1 MRAVPTWIDKVH
13 DRDKVEQCIY
23 DLAFKPDGSQLIV
36 AAGNRV
42 LVYDTSDG
50 TLIQPLKGHKDT
62 VYCVAYAKDGK
73 RFASGSA
80 DKSII
85 IWTSKLEGILKYTH
99 NDSIQCV
106 AYNPVSH
113 QLASC
118 SSGDFGLWSPE
129 QKSVSKHKVNSKITC
144 CGWTNDGQYLALGM
158 MNGVVSIRNKN
169 GEEKV
174 KIERPGGSSSP
185 IWSIA
190 WNPSKDWWKWM
201 PFCEGE
207 DDEAVDVDSS
217 MPEPLCL
224 LIDTAYSQSC
234 SSRVEV
240 LGLGRQL
247 ERERQAGRG
256 AETDRS
262 GGEEGEPMLQGA
274 FSDPDHFSQL
284 RDEHNDILA
293 VADWGQKLSFY
304 QLSGKQ
310 IGKDRTLTYD
320 PCCVSYFSKGEYI
333 VMGGSDKQASL
344 YTKDGVRLGTIGEQS
359 SWVWTCR
366 VKPDSNYVVLG
377 CQDGTIAFFQLIFS
391 TVHGLYK
398 DRYAYRDSMTDVI
411 VQHLITEQKV
421 RIKCRELVKKIA
433 IYRNRLAIQLPEK
446 ILIYE
451 LYSDDSSDMHYR
463 IKEKICRKFECNLLV
478 VCSQHIILCQEKRLQ
493 CLSFTSIKEKEWLM
507 ESLIRYI
514 KVIGGPPG
522 REGLLVGL
530 KNGAILKIFV
540 DNPFAITLL
549 KQSTS
554 VRCLDMSTSRSKLAV
569 VDEHNTCLVYDIH
582 TKELLFQE
590 PNANSVAWNTQCEDM
605 LCFSGSGYLN
615 IKASNFPV
623 HQQKLQ
629 GFVVGYNGSKI
640 FCLHVYSMSAVEV
653 PQSAP
658 MYQYLE
664 RRMFKEAY
672 QIACLGVT
680 DSDWRD
686 LATEALEGL
695 DFDTA
700 KKAFIRVRDL
710 RYLEL
715 INSIEERK
723 KRGESDTELFL
734 ADVYAYQ
741 GKFHEAARL
750 YKRTGLESRALSM
763 YTDLRM
769 FEYAKEFVGAADP
782 KNTRMLMSKQADWA
796 KNSKEPRAAAQM
808 YLTAGE
814 HLKAIDII
822 GEHGWV
828 DMLIDIARKLDKAE
842 REPLAKCAA
851 YFQKLKHHGYASETY
866 SKMGDLQALVHL
878 HVEARH
884 WDEAFSLVEKHAQ
897 FKDDVYVPYAQWL
910 AENDRFE
917 EAQKAFHKA
926 GRQSEAVKVLEQ
938 LTHNAVVESR
948 FNDAAY
954 YYWMLSMQCLDIA
967 RENEERKEEMLKKF
981 KRFQHLAE
989 LYHVYHSIQRY
1000 TVRCS
1005 PQMKDEP
1012 FSSHMPET
1020 LFNIS
1025 RYLLHNLTKDVPL
1038 GISKV
1043 NTLYA
1048 LAKQS
1053 RTLGAFKLA
1062 RHAYEKLQ
1070 DLHVPS
1076 RFQESM
1082 DLGSLT
1088 VRSKPYHDNE
1098 DLIPMCYRCSTNNPL
1113 LNSQGSVCINC
1124 KQPFI
1129 YSASSYE
1136 VLPLVQFY
1144 LDKGIGDEEA
1154 VSLIDLEVPC
1164 IDRKAARWQEMSSG
1178 ESQSLKLDDG
1188 TEDIEEDPFM
1198 AKLSFEQG
1206 GSDFVPVVVSRS
1218 VLRSMSRRDVLIKRW
1233 PKPLQWEYYRS
1244 LLPDVSITMCP
1255 SCFQMFH
1262 SEDYELLVLQH
1273 NCCPYCRRPI
1283 DEPN

>member
-1 MRAVPTWIDKVH
+1 MKTW
-13 DRDKVEQCIY
+13 
-23 DLAFKPDGSQLIV
+23 KPNISVCVCVQ
-36 AAGNRV
+36 
-42 LVYDTSDG
+42 VYDTADG

-62 VYCVAYAKDGK
+62 VYCVAYAKDG
-73 RFASGSA
+73 
-80 DKSII
+80 
-85 IWTSKLEGILKYTH
+85 
-99 NDSIQCV
+99 
-106 AYNPVSH
+106 
-113 QLASC
+113 
-118 SSGDFGLWSPE
+118 LWSPE
-129 QKSVSKHKVNSKITC
+129 QKSVSKHKVSSKITC

-190 WNPSKDWWKWM
+190 WNPSKD
-201 PFCEGE
+201 
-207 DDEAVDVDSS
+207 
-217 MPEPLCL
+217 
-224 LIDTAYSQSC
+224 
-234 SSRVEV
+234 
-240 LGLGRQL
+240 
-247 ERERQAGRG
+247 
-256 AETDRS
+256 
-262 GGEEGEPMLQGA
+262 
-274 FSDPDHFSQL
+274 
-284 RDEHNDILA
+284 EHNDILA
-293 VADWGQKLSFY
+293 VADWGQRLSFY

-310 IGKDRTLTYD
+310 MGKDRQLNFD
-320 PCCVSYFSKGEYI
+320 PCCVSFFSKGEYI

-433 IYRNRLAIQLPEK
+433 IYRSRLAIQLPEK

-451 LYSDDSSDMHYR
+451 LHSDDSSDMHYR
-463 IKEKICRKFECNLLV
+463 VKEKICKRFECNLLV

-493 CLSFTSIKEKEWLM
+493 CLSFTAVREKEWLM

-514 KVIGGPPG
+514 KVIGGPSG

-549 KQSTS
+549 KQNTS

-569 VDEHNTCLVYDIH
+569 VDEHNTCLVYDIN

-640 FCLHVYSMSAVEV
+640 FCLHVYSMAAVEV

-664 RRMFKEAY
+664 RRMFQEAY

-680 DSDWRD
+680 DNDWKD

-695 DFDTA
+695 DFHTA

-723 KRGESDTELFL
+723 KRGESNNQLFL

-741 GKFHEAARL
+741 GKFHEAAKL
-750 YKRTGLESRALSM
+750 YRKTGHDSRALSM

-769 FEYAKEFVGAADP
+769 FEYAKDFLGSADP
-782 KNTRMLMSKQADWA
+782 KDTKLLMKKQAASA
-796 KNSKEPRAAAQM
+796 KNSKEPRAAADM
-808 YLTAGE
+808 YLTGGE
-814 HLKAIDII
+814 HMKAIEII
-822 GEHGWV
+822 GEHGWM
-828 DMLIDIARKLDKAE
+828 DMLIDLARKLDKAE
-842 REPLAKCAA
+842 REPLSRCAV
-851 YFQKLKHHGYASETY
+851 FFKKFNHHGYAAEIY
-866 SKMGDLQALVHL
+866 NKMGDLKALVQL
-878 HVEARH
+878 HVDARH
-884 WDEAFSLVEKHAQ
+884 WDEAFSLVEKHSQ
-897 FKDDVYVPYAQWL
+897 FRDDVYVPYAQWL
-910 AENDRFE
+910 AEHDRFE
-917 EAQKAFHKA
+917 EAQRAFHKA
-926 GRQSEAVKVLEQ
+926 GRQAEAVRVLEQ

-948 FNDAAY
+948 FNDASY

-967 RENEERKEEMLKKF
+967 RDNTEKKEEMLKKF
-981 KRFQHLAE
+981 HSFQHLAE
-989 LYHVYHSIQRY
+989 LYHVYHSVHRY
-1000 TVRCS
+1000 MS
-1005 PQMKDEP
+1005 EP
-1012 FSSHMPET
+1012 FSSNMPEI

-1025 RYLLHNLTKDVPL
+1025 RFLFHNLTRDAPM

-1043 NTLYA
+1043 DTLYA

-1053 RTLGAFKLA
+1053 KLLGAYKVA
-1062 RHAYEKLQ
+1062 RHAFEKLQ
-1070 DLHVPS
+1070 GLKIPS
-1076 RFQESM
+1076 RYQDSM
-1082 DLGSLT
+1082 ELSCLT
-1088 VRSKPYHDNE
+1088 VRSKPYRDSE

-1113 LNSQGSVCINC
+1113 LNNQGNSCINC
-1124 KQPFI
+1124 RQPFI

-1136 VLPLVQFY
+1136 VLPLVEFY
-1144 LDKGIGDEEA
+1144 LEDDISDEEA
-1154 VSLIDLEVPC
+1154 VSLIDLEVP
-1164 IDRKAARWQEMSSG
+1164 RVQTNSK
-1178 ESQSLKLDDG
+1178 SQCLRMDDG
-1188 TEDIEEDPFM
+1188 TEDPEDDPFT

-1206 GSDFVPVVVSRS
+1206 GRAFVPVLVNRA

-1233 PKPLQWEYYRS
+1233 PRPLSWQYYRS

-1283 DEPN
+1283 DEPS

>member
-1 MRAVPTWIDKVH
+1 MRVVPTWIDKVH
-13 DRDKVEQCIY
+13 DRNKVEQCIY
-23 DLAFKPDGSQLIV
+23 DLAFKPDGTQLIV
-36 AAGNRV
+36 AAGNRL
-42 LVYDTSDG
+42 LVYDTADG

-106 AYNPVSH
+106 AYNPVTH

-118 SSGDFGLWSPE
+118 SSGDIGLWSPE
-129 QKSVSKHKVNSKITC
+129 QKSVSKHKVSSKITC
-144 CGWTNDGQYLALGM
+144 CGWTNDGQYLALGL

-190 WNPSKDWWKWM
+190 WNPSKD
-201 PFCEGE
+201 
-207 DDEAVDVDSS
+207 
-217 MPEPLCL
+217 
-224 LIDTAYSQSC
+224 
-234 SSRVEV
+234 
-240 LGLGRQL
+240 
-247 ERERQAGRG
+247 
-256 AETDRS
+256 
-262 GGEEGEPMLQGA
+262 
-274 FSDPDHFSQL
+274 
-284 RDEHNDILA
+284 EHNDILA

-310 IGKDRTLTYD
+310 IGKDRQLNFD
-320 PCCVSYFSKGEYI
+320 PCCVSFFSKGEYI

-344 YTKDGVRLGTIGEQS
+344 YTKDGVRLGTIGEQN

-433 IYRNRLAIQLPEK
+433 IYRSRLAIQLPEK

-451 LYSDDSSDMHYR
+451 LYSEDSSDMHYR
-463 IKEKICRKFECNLLV
+463 VKEKICKRFECNLLV

-493 CLSFTSIKEKEWLM
+493 CLSFRAIKEKEWLM

-514 KVIGGPPG
+514 KVIGGPRG

-549 KQSTS
+549 KQNTS

-640 FCLHVYSMSAVEV
+640 FCLHVYSMAAVEV

-664 RRMFKEAY
+664 RRMFQEAY

-680 DSDWRD
+680 DNDWRD

-695 DFDTA
+695 DFHTA

-723 KRGESDTELFL
+723 KRGENNNELFL
-734 ADVYAYQ
+734 ADVFAYQ
-741 GKFHEAARL
+741 CKFHEAAKL
-750 YKRTGLESRALSM
+750 YRRSSHDSRALSM

-769 FEYAKEFVGAADP
+769 FDYAKEFLGSADP
-782 KNTRMLMSKQADWA
+782 KDTKLLIKKQADWA
-796 KNSKEPRAAAQM
+796 KNSKEPRAAADM

-814 HLKAIDII
+814 HMKAIEII

-828 DMLIDIARKLDKAE
+828 DMLIDLARKLDKAE
-842 REPLAKCAA
+842 REPLSRCAA
-851 YFQKLKHHGYASETY
+851 FFKKLNHHGFAAEIYN
-866 SKMGDLQALVHL
+866 KMGDLKALVEL

-884 WDEAFSLVEKHAQ
+884 WDEAFSLVEKHPQ
-897 FKDDVYVPYAQWL
+897 FRDNVYVPYAQWL
-910 AENDRFE
+910 AEHDRFE

-926 GRQSEAVKVLEQ
+926 GRQAEAVKVLEQ
-938 LTHNAVVESR
+938 LTHNAVVERR
-948 FNDAAY
+948 FNDASY

-967 RENEERKEEMLKKF
+967 RDNEEKKDEMLKKF
-981 KRFQHLAE
+981 HSFQHLAE
-989 LYHVYHSIQRY
+989 LYHVYHSIHRY
-1000 TVRCS
+1000 MS
-1005 PQMKDEP
+1005 EP
-1012 FSSHMPET
+1012 FSSNMPEI

-1025 RYLLHNLTKDVPL
+1025 RFLFHNLTKDVPM

-1043 NTLYA
+1043 DTLYA

-1053 RTLGAFKLA
+1053 KVLGAYKVA
-1062 RHAYEKLQ
+1062 RHAFEKLQ
-1070 DLHVPS
+1070 GLKIPTRYQD
-1076 RFQESM
+1076 SM
-1082 DLGSLT
+1082 ELSCLT
-1088 VRSKPYHDNE
+1088 FRSKPYHDSE

-1113 LNSQGSVCINC
+1113 LNNQGNCCINC
-1124 KQPFI
+1124 RQPFI

-1136 VLPLVQFY
+1136 VLPLVEFY
-1144 LDKGIGDEEA
+1144 LEKDISDEEA
-1154 VSLIDLEVPC
+1154 VSLIDLEVP
-1164 IDRKAARWQEMSSG
+1164 RVERRSTHWQEMSSG
-1178 ESQSLKLDDG
+1178 ESQCLKLDDG
-1188 TEDIEEDPFM
+1188 SEDPDDDPFT

-1206 GSDFVPVVVSRS
+1206 GSAFVPVVVSRA
-1218 VLRSMSRRDVLIKRW
+1218 VLKSMSRRDVLIKRW
-1233 PKPLQWEYYRS
+1233 AKPLSWQYYRS

>member
-23 DLAFKPDGSQLIV
+23 DLAFRPDGSQLIV

-42 LVYDTSDG
+42 LVYDTADG

-106 AYNPVSH
+106 AYNPVTH

-129 QKSVSKHKVNSKITC
+129 QKSVSKHKVSSKITC

-190 WNPSKDWWKWM
+190 WNPSKD
-201 PFCEGE
+201 
-207 DDEAVDVDSS
+207 
-217 MPEPLCL
+217 
-224 LIDTAYSQSC
+224 
-234 SSRVEV
+234 
-240 LGLGRQL
+240 
-247 ERERQAGRG
+247 
-256 AETDRS
+256 
-262 GGEEGEPMLQGA
+262 
-274 FSDPDHFSQL
+274 
-284 RDEHNDILA
+284 EHNDILA
-293 VADWGQKLSFY
+293 VADWGQRLSFY

-310 IGKDRTLTYD
+310 MGKDRQLNFD
-320 PCCVSYFSKGEYI
+320 PCCVSFFSKGEYI

-433 IYRNRLAIQLPEK
+433 IYRSRLAIQLPEK

-451 LYSDDSSDMHYR
+451 LHSDDSSDMHYR
-463 IKEKICRKFECNLLV
+463 VKEKICKRFECNLLV

-493 CLSFTSIKEKEWLM
+493 CLSFTAVREKEWLM

-514 KVIGGPPG
+514 KVIGGPSG

-549 KQSTS
+549 KQNTS

-569 VDEHNTCLVYDIH
+569 VDEHNTCLVYDIN

-640 FCLHVYSMSAVEV
+640 FCLHVYSMAAVEV

-664 RRMFKEAY
+664 RRMFQEAY

-680 DSDWRD
+680 DNDWKD

-695 DFDTA
+695 DFHTA

-723 KRGESDTELFL
+723 KRGESNNQLFL

-741 GKFHEAARL
+741 GKFHEAAKL
-750 YKRTGLESRALSM
+750 YRKTGHDSRALSM

-769 FEYAKEFVGAADP
+769 FEYAKDFLGSADP
-782 KNTRMLMSKQADWA
+782 KDTKLLMKKQAASA
-796 KNSKEPRAAAQM
+796 KNSKEPRAAADM
-808 YLTAGE
+808 YLTGGE
-814 HLKAIDII
+814 HMKAIEII
-822 GEHGWV
+822 GEHGWM
-828 DMLIDIARKLDKAE
+828 DMLIDLARKLDKAE
-842 REPLAKCAA
+842 REPLSRCAV
-851 YFQKLKHHGYASETY
+851 FFKKFNHHGYAAEIY
-866 SKMGDLQALVHL
+866 NKMGDLKALVQL
-878 HVEARH
+878 HVDARH
-884 WDEAFSLVEKHAQ
+884 WDEAFSLVEKHSQ
-897 FKDDVYVPYAQWL
+897 FRDDVYVPYAQWL
-910 AENDRFE
+910 AEHDRFE
-917 EAQKAFHKA
+917 EAQRAFHKA
-926 GRQSEAVKVLEQ
+926 GRQAEAVRVLEQ

-948 FNDAAY
+948 FNDASY

-967 RENEERKEEMLKKF
+967 RDNTEKKEEMLKKF
-981 KRFQHLAE
+981 HSFQHLAE
-989 LYHVYHSIQRY
+989 LYHVYHSVHRY
-1000 TVRCS
+1000 MS
-1005 PQMKDEP
+1005 EP
-1012 FSSHMPET
+1012 FSSNMPEI

-1025 RYLLHNLTKDVPL
+1025 RFLFHNLTRDAPM

-1043 NTLYA
+1043 DTLYA

-1053 RTLGAFKLA
+1053 KLLGAYKVA
-1062 RHAYEKLQ
+1062 RHAFEKLQ
-1070 DLHVPS
+1070 GLKIPS
-1076 RFQESM
+1076 RYQDSM
-1082 DLGSLT
+1082 ELSCLT
-1088 VRSKPYHDNE
+1088 VRSKPYRDSE

-1113 LNSQGSVCINC
+1113 LNNQGNSCINC
-1124 KQPFI
+1124 RQPFI

-1136 VLPLVQFY
+1136 VLPLVEFY
-1144 LDKGIGDEEA
+1144 LEDDISDEEA
-1154 VSLIDLEVPC
+1154 VSLIDLEVP
-1164 IDRKAARWQEMSSG
+1164 RVQTNSSWQEMSSA
-1178 ESQSLKLDDG
+1178 ESQCLRMDDG
-1188 TEDIEEDPFM
+1188 TEDPEDDPFT
-1198 AKLSFEQG
+1198 AKLSFE
-1206 GSDFVPVVVSRS
+1206 
-1218 VLRSMSRRDVLIKRW
+1218 
-1233 PKPLQWEYYRS
+1233 
-1244 LLPDVSITMCP
+1244 
-1255 SCFQMFH
+1255 MFH

-1283 DEPN
+1283 DEPS

>member
-23 DLAFKPDGSQLIV
+23 DLAFRPDGSQLIV

-42 LVYDTSDG
+42 LVYDTADG

-106 AYNPVSH
+106 SYNPVTH

-129 QKSVSKHKVNSKITC
+129 QKSVSKHKVSSKITC

-158 MNGVVSIRNKN
+158 MNGVVSIRNKS

-190 WNPSKDWWKWM
+190 WNPSKD
-201 PFCEGE
+201 
-207 DDEAVDVDSS
+207 
-217 MPEPLCL
+217 
-224 LIDTAYSQSC
+224 
-234 SSRVEV
+234 
-240 LGLGRQL
+240 
-247 ERERQAGRG
+247 
-256 AETDRS
+256 
-262 GGEEGEPMLQGA
+262 
-274 FSDPDHFSQL
+274 
-284 RDEHNDILA
+284 EHNDILA

-310 IGKDRTLTYD
+310 MGKDRALTFD
-320 PCCVSYFSKGEYI
+320 PCCVSFFSKGEYL
-333 VMGGSDKQASL
+333 VLSGSDRQASL
-344 YTKDGVRLGTIGEQS
+344 YTRDGVRLGSVGQQS

-433 IYRNRLAIQLPEK
+433 IYRSRLAIQLPEK

-451 LYSDDSSDMHYR
+451 LHSDDSNDMHYR
-463 IKEKICRKFECNLLV
+463 VKEKICRRFECNLLV

-493 CLSFTSIKEKEWLM
+493 CLSFTAVKEKEWLM

-514 KVIGGPPG
+514 KVIGGPAG

-530 KNGAILKIFV
+530 KNGAILQIFV
-540 DNPFAITLL
+540 DNPFSITLL
-549 KQSTS
+549 KQNTS
-554 VRCLDMSTSRSKLAV
+554 VRCLDMSSSRSKLAV

-582 TKELLFQE
+582 TRELLFQE

-615 IKASNFPV
+615 IKASSFPV

-640 FCLHVYSMSAVEV
+640 FCLHVYAMAAVEV

-664 RRMFKEAY
+664 RRMFQEAY

-680 DSDWRD
+680 DRDWRD

-695 DFDTA
+695 DFHTA
-700 KKAFIRVRDL
+700 KRAFIRVRDL

-715 INSIEERK
+715 ISSIEERK
-723 KRGESDTELFL
+723 RRGESDHQLFL
-734 ADVYAYQ
+734 ADVHAYQ

-750 YKRTGLESRALSM
+750 YRRSGQDSRALSM

-769 FEYAKEFVGAADP
+769 FEYAKDFLGSADP
-782 KNTRMLMSKQADWA
+782 KDSKLLMKKQADWA
-796 KNSKEPRAAAQM
+796 KNSREPRAAADM

-814 HLKAIDII
+814 HMKAIEII
-822 GEHGWV
+822 GEHGWM
-828 DMLIDIARKLDKAE
+828 DMLMDVARKLDKAE
-842 REPLAKCAA
+842 REPLSRCAV
-851 YFQKLKHHGYASETY
+851 FFKKFDHHGYAAEIY
-866 SKMGDLQALVHL
+866 NKMGDLKALVQL
-878 HVEARH
+878 HVDTRH
-884 WDEAFSLVEKHAQ
+884 WDEAFSLLEKHTQ
-897 FKDDVYVPYAQWL
+897 FRDEVYVPYAQWL
-910 AENDRFE
+910 AEHDRFE
-917 EAQKAFHKA
+917 EAQRAFHRA
-926 GRQSEAVKVLEQ
+926 GRQAEAVRVLEQ

-948 FNDAAY
+948 FSDASY

-967 RENEERKEEMLKKF
+967 RENSEKKEEMLKKF
-981 KRFQHLAE
+981 HSFQHLAE
-989 LYHVYHSIQRY
+989 LYHVYHSVHRY
-1000 TVRCS
+1000 MS
-1005 PQMKDEP
+1005 EP
-1012 FSSHMPET
+1012 FSSNMPEI

-1025 RYLLHNLTKDVPL
+1025 RFLFHNLTRDVPM

-1043 NTLYA
+1043 DTLYA

-1053 RTLGAFKLA
+1053 KVLGAYKVA
-1062 RHAYEKLQ
+1062 RHAFEKLQ
-1070 DLHVPS
+1070 GLKIPS
-1076 RFQESM
+1076 RYQESM
-1082 DLGSLT
+1082 ELSCLT
-1088 VRSKPYHDNE
+1088 VRSKPYRDSE
-1098 DLIPMCYRCSTNNPL
+1098 DLIPMCFRCSTNNPL
-1113 LNSQGSVCINC
+1113 LNNQGNSCINC
-1124 KQPFI
+1124 RQPFI
-1129 YSASSYE
+1129 FSASSYE
-1136 VLPLVQFY
+1136 VLPLVEFY
-1144 LDKGIGDEEA
+1144 LEEDISDEEA
-1154 VSLIDLEVPC
+1154 VSLIDLEVP
-1164 IDRKAARWQEMSSG
+1164 RVERSSGWQEMSSG
-1178 ESQSLKLDDG
+1178 ESQCLKLDDG
-1188 TEDIEEDPFM
+1188 TEDPEDDPFT
-1198 AKLSFEQG
+1198 AKLSFEG
-1206 GSDFVPVVVSRS
+1206 GREFVPVVVSRP

-1233 PKPLQWEYYRS
+1233 PKPLSWQYYRS

-1283 DEPN
+1283 DEASA

>member
-50 TLIQPLKGHKDT
+50 TLIQPLKGHKDI
-62 VYCVAYAKDGK
+62 VYCVAYAKDG
-73 RFASGSA
+73 
-80 DKSII
+80 
-85 IWTSKLEGILKYTH
+85 EG
-99 NDSIQCV
+99 
-106 AYNPVSH
+106 
-113 QLASC
+113 
-118 SSGDFGLWSPE
+118 
-129 QKSVSKHKVNSKITC
+129 
-144 CGWTNDGQYLALGM
+144 
-158 MNGVVSIRNKN
+158 R
-169 GEEKV
+169 
-174 KIERPGGSSSP
+174 
-185 IWSIA
+185 
-190 WNPSKDWWKWM
+190 
-201 PFCEGE
+201 
-207 DDEAVDVDSS
+207 AV
-217 MPEPLCL
+217 
-224 LIDTAYSQSC
+224 
-234 SSRVEV
+234 
-240 LGLGRQL
+240 
-247 ERERQAGRG
+247 
-256 AETDRS
+256 
-262 GGEEGEPMLQGA
+262 
-274 FSDPDHFSQL
+274 
-284 RDEHNDILA
+284 
-293 VADWGQKLSFY
+293 
-304 QLSGKQ
+304 
-310 IGKDRTLTYD
+310 
-320 PCCVSYFSKGEYI
+320 
-333 VMGGSDKQASL
+333 
-344 YTKDGVRLGTIGEQS
+344 
-359 SWVWTCR
+359 
-366 VKPDSNYVVLG
+366 
-377 CQDGTIAFFQLIFS
+377 
-391 TVHGLYK
+391 
-398 DRYAYRDSMTDVI
+398 
-411 VQHLITEQKV
+411 
-421 RIKCRELVKKIA
+421 
-433 IYRNRLAIQLPEK
+433 
-446 ILIYE
+446 
-451 LYSDDSSDMHYR
+451 
-463 IKEKICRKFECNLLV
+463 
-478 VCSQHIILCQEKRLQ
+478 EKRLQ
-493 CLSFTSIKEKEWLM
+493 CLSFNSIKEREWLM

-554 VRCLDMSTSRSKLAV
+554 VRCLDMSASRKKLAV
-569 VDEHNTCLVYDIH
+569 VDEHGTCLVYDIR

-658 MYQYLE
+658 MFQYLE
-664 RRMFKEAY
+664 RKMFKEAY

-680 DSDWRD
+680 ESDWRD

-723 KRGESDTELFL
+723 KRGESNNELFL
-734 ADVYAYQ
+734 ADVFAYQ
-741 GKFHEAARL
+741 GKFHEAAKL
-750 YKRTGLESRALSM
+750 YKRASCDARALSM

-769 FEYAKEFVGAADP
+769 FEFAKDFLGSADP
-782 KNTRMLMSKQADWA
+782 KDTKMLITKQADWA
-796 KNSKEPRAAAQM
+796 CNINEPRAAAEM
-808 YLTAGE
+808 YLSAGE

-822 GEHGWV
+822 GEHGWM

-851 YFQKLKHHGYASETY
+851 HFRKLKHHGYAAEIY
-866 SKMGDLQALVHL
+866 AKMGDLRSLVLL
-878 HVEARH
+878 HVEARQ
-884 WDEAFSLVEKHAQ
+884 WDEAFGLVEKHPQ
-897 FKDDVYVPYAQWL
+897 FKNDVYVPYAQWL

-926 GRQSEAVKVLEQ
+926 GWQDEAVKVLEQ

-967 RENEERKEEMLKKF
+967 RGTHVNTHPGAFQSPVSTAVSVKRPAILVTSSCFPENENKKDDMLKMF
-981 KRFQHLAE
+981 HRFQHLAE

-1000 TVRCS
+1000 T
-1005 PQMKDEP
+1005 DEP
-1012 FSSHMPET
+1012 FSSHLPET

-1025 RYLLHNLTKDVPL
+1025 RFLLHNLTKEVPL

-1043 NTLYA
+1043 NTLYT

-1053 RTLGAFKLA
+1053 KALGAFKLA

-1070 DLHVPS
+1070 GLRLPA
-1076 RFQESM
+1076 RFQESIE
-1082 DLGSLT
+1082 LGSLT
-1088 VRSKPYHDNE
+1088 VRSKPFHDNE
-1098 DLIPMCYRCSTNNPL
+1098 DLVPMCYRCSTNNPL
-1113 LNSQGSVCINC
+1113 LNNQGNVCINC
-1124 KQPFI
+1124 RQPFI
-1129 YSASSYE
+1129 FSASSYE
-1136 VLPLVQFY
+1136 VLPLVEFY
-1144 LDKGIGDEEA
+1144 LEEGISDEEA
-1154 VSLIDLEVPC
+1154 VSLIDLEVP
-1164 IDRKAARWQEMSSG
+1164 RVERREAWWQEMNSG
-1178 ESQSLKLDDG
+1178 ESQSLRLDDG
-1188 TEDIEEDPFM
+1188 TDAPEDDPFM

-1206 GSDFVPVVVSRS
+1206 GSEFVPVVVSRA

-1233 PKPLQWEYYRS
+1233 PKPLSWQYYRS

-1273 NCCPYCRRPI
+1273 NSCPYCRRPI

>member
-1 MRAVPTWIDKVH
+1 MRSCTTA
-13 DRDKVEQCIY
+13 REVEEHNIY
-23 DLAFKPDGSQLIV
+23 DLAFRPDGSQLIV

-42 LVYDTSDG
+42 LVYDTADG

-62 VYCVAYAKDGK
+62 VYCVAYAKDG
-73 RFASGSA
+73 
-80 DKSII
+80 
-85 IWTSKLEGILKYTH
+85 
-99 NDSIQCV
+99 
-106 AYNPVSH
+106 
-113 QLASC
+113 
-118 SSGDFGLWSPE
+118 LWSPE
-129 QKSVSKHKVNSKITC
+129 QKSVSKHKVSSKITC

-190 WNPSKDWWKWM
+190 WNPSKD
-201 PFCEGE
+201 
-207 DDEAVDVDSS
+207 
-217 MPEPLCL
+217 
-224 LIDTAYSQSC
+224 
-234 SSRVEV
+234 
-240 LGLGRQL
+240 
-247 ERERQAGRG
+247 
-256 AETDRS
+256 
-262 GGEEGEPMLQGA
+262 
-274 FSDPDHFSQL
+274 
-284 RDEHNDILA
+284 EHNDILA
-293 VADWGQKLSFY
+293 VADWGQRLSFY

-310 IGKDRTLTYD
+310 MGKDRQLNFD
-320 PCCVSYFSKGEYI
+320 PCCVSFFSKGEYI

-433 IYRNRLAIQLPEK
+433 IYRSRLAIQLPEK

-451 LYSDDSSDMHYR
+451 LHSDDSSDMHYR
-463 IKEKICRKFECNLLV
+463 VKEKICKRFECNLLV

-493 CLSFTSIKEKEWLM
+493 CLSFTAVREKEWLM

-514 KVIGGPPG
+514 KVIGGPSG

-549 KQSTS
+549 KQNTS

-569 VDEHNTCLVYDIH
+569 VDEHNTCLVYDIN

-640 FCLHVYSMSAVEV
+640 FCLHVYSMAAVEV

-664 RRMFKEAY
+664 RRMFQEAY

-680 DSDWRD
+680 DNDWKD

-695 DFDTA
+695 DFHTA

-723 KRGESDTELFL
+723 KRGESNNQLFL

-741 GKFHEAARL
+741 GKFHEAAKL
-750 YKRTGLESRALSM
+750 YRKTGHDSRALSM

-769 FEYAKEFVGAADP
+769 FEYECDFLGSADP
-782 KNTRMLMSKQADWA
+782 KDTKLLMKKQADWA
-796 KNSKEPRAAAQM
+796 KNSKEPRAAADM

-814 HLKAIDII
+814 HMKAIEII
-822 GEHGWV
+822 GEHGWM
-828 DMLIDIARKLDKAE
+828 DMLIDLARKLDKAE
-842 REPLAKCAA
+842 REPLSRCAV
-851 YFQKLKHHGYASETY
+851 FFKKFNHHGYAAEIY
-866 SKMGDLQALVHL
+866 NKMGDLKALVQL
-878 HVEARH
+878 HVDARH
-884 WDEAFSLVEKHAQ
+884 WDEAFSLVEKHSQ
-897 FKDDVYVPYAQWL
+897 FRDDVYVPYAQWL
-910 AENDRFE
+910 AEHDRFE
-917 EAQKAFHKA
+917 EAQRAFHKA
-926 GRQSEAVKVLEQ
+926 GRQAEAVRVLEQ

-948 FNDAAY
+948 FNDASY

-967 RENEERKEEMLKKF
+967 RDNTEKKEEMLKKF
-981 KRFQHLAE
+981 HSFQHLAE
-989 LYHVYHSIQRY
+989 LYHVYHSVHRY
-1000 TVRCS
+1000 MS
-1005 PQMKDEP
+1005 EP
-1012 FSSHMPET
+1012 FSSNMPEI

-1025 RYLLHNLTKDVPL
+1025 RFLFHNLTRDAPM

-1043 NTLYA
+1043 DTLYA

-1053 RTLGAFKLA
+1053 KLLGAYKVA
-1062 RHAYEKLQ
+1062 RHAFEKLQ
-1070 DLHVPS
+1070 GLKIPS
-1076 RFQESM
+1076 RYQDSM
-1082 DLGSLT
+1082 ELSCLT
-1088 VRSKPYHDNE
+1088 VRSKPYRDSE

-1113 LNSQGSVCINC
+1113 LNNQGNSCINC
-1124 KQPFI
+1124 RQPFI

-1136 VLPLVQFY
+1136 VLPLVEFY
-1144 LDKGIGDEEA
+1144 LEDDISDEEA
-1154 VSLIDLEVPC
+1154 VSLIDLEVP
-1164 IDRKAARWQEMSSG
+1164 RVQTNSSWQEMSSG
-1178 ESQSLKLDDG
+1178 ED
-1188 TEDIEEDPFM
+1188 DPFT

-1206 GSDFVPVVVSRS
+1206 GRAFVPVLVNRA

-1233 PKPLQWEYYRS
+1233 PRPLSWQYYRS

-1283 DEPN
+1283 DEPS

>member
-1 MRAVPTWIDKVH
+1 
-13 DRDKVEQCIY
+13 
-23 DLAFKPDGSQLIV
+23 
-36 AAGNRV
+36 
-42 LVYDTSDG
+42 
-50 TLIQPLKGHKDT
+50 
-62 VYCVAYAKDGK
+62 
-73 RFASGSA
+73 
-80 DKSII
+80 
-85 IWTSKLEGILKYTH
+85 
-99 NDSIQCV
+99 
-106 AYNPVSH
+106 
-113 QLASC
+113 
-118 SSGDFGLWSPE
+118 
-129 QKSVSKHKVNSKITC
+129 
-144 CGWTNDGQYLALGM
+144 M
-158 MNGVVSIRNKN
+158 MSGVVSIRNKN

-190 WNPSKDWWKWM
+190 WNPSKD
-201 PFCEGE
+201 
-207 DDEAVDVDSS
+207 
-217 MPEPLCL
+217 
-224 LIDTAYSQSC
+224 
-234 SSRVEV
+234 
-240 LGLGRQL
+240 
-247 ERERQAGRG
+247 
-256 AETDRS
+256 
-262 GGEEGEPMLQGA
+262 
-274 FSDPDHFSQL
+274 
-284 RDEHNDILA
+284 EHHDILA
-293 VADWGQKLSFY
+293 VADWGQRLSFY

-310 IGKDRTLTYD
+310 IGKERQLNFD

-344 YTKDGVRLGTIGEQS
+344 YTKDGVRLGTIGEQN

-433 IYRNRLAIQLPEK
+433 IYRSRLAIQLPEK

-451 LYSDDSSDMHYR
+451 LSSDDSSDMHYR
-463 IKEKICRKFECNLLV
+463 VKEKICKRFECNLLV

-493 CLSFTSIKEKEWLM
+493 CLSFSSIKEKEWIM

-530 KNGAILKIFV
+530 KNGA
-540 DNPFAITLL
+540 
-549 KQSTS
+549 
-554 VRCLDMSTSRSKLAV
+554 
-569 VDEHNTCLVYDIH
+569 
-582 TKELLFQE
+582 E

-640 FCLHVYSMSAVEV
+640 FCLHVYSMAAVEV

-723 KRGESDTELFL
+723 KRGENNSDLFL

-741 GKFHEAARL
+741 GKFHEAAKL
-750 YKRTGLESRALSM
+750 YKKSGHDNRALSM

-769 FEYAKEFVGAADP
+769 FEYAKDFLASADP
-782 KNTRMLMSKQADWA
+782 KDTKLLMKKQADWA
-796 KNSKEPRAAAQM
+796 ENSKEPRAAADM
-808 YLTAGE
+808 YLNAGE
-814 HLKAIDII
+814 NMKAIEII
-822 GEHGWV
+822 GKHGWV
-828 DMLIDIARKLDKAE
+828 DMLIDLARKLDKAE
-842 REPLAKCAA
+842 REPLSRCAD
-851 YFQKLKHHGYASETY
+851 FFRKLNHHGYAAETY
-866 SKMGDLQALVHL
+866 SKMGDLKALVQL

-884 WDEAFSLVEKHAQ
+884 WDEAFSLVKKHPQ
-897 FKDDVYVPYAQWL
+897 YKNDVYVPYAQWL

-926 GRQSEAVKVLEQ
+926 GRQAEAVKVLEQ

-948 FNDAAY
+948 FNDASY

-967 RENEERKEEMLKKF
+967 RDIGETREEMLKKF
-981 KRFQHLAE
+981 HSFQHLAE
-989 LYHVYHSIQRY
+989 LYHVYHSIHRY
-1000 TVRCS
+1000 IV
-1005 PQMKDEP
+1005 EP
-1012 FSSHMPET
+1012 FSSSMPET
-1020 LFNIS
+1020 LFNLS
-1025 RYLLHNLTKDVPL
+1025 RFLFHNLTKDVPL

-1043 NTLYA
+1043 YTLYA

-1053 RTLGAFKLA
+1053 KALGAYKVA
-1062 RHAYEKLQ
+1062 RHAFEKLQ
-1070 DLHVPS
+1070 GLKIPTQ
-1076 RFQESM
+1076 FQESIE
-1082 DLGSLT
+1082 LNSLT
-1088 VRSKPYHDNE
+1088 VRSKNYHDSE
-1098 DLIPMCYRCSTNNPL
+1098 ELIPMCYRCSTNNPL
-1113 LNSQGSVCINC
+1113 LNNQGNVCVNC
-1124 KQPFI
+1124 RQPFI

-1136 VLPLVQFY
+1136 VLPLVEFY
-1144 LDKGIGDEEA
+1144 LEDGITDEEA
-1154 VSLIDLEVPC
+1154 VSLIDLEVPR
-1164 IDRKAARWQEMSSG
+1164 IERKASRWHETSSG
-1178 ESQSLKLDDG
+1178 ESQTLKLD
-1188 TEDIEEDPFM
+1188 EDVERPDEDPFT

-1206 GSDFVPVVVSRS
+1206 GSEFVPVIVSHA
-1218 VLRSMSRRDVLIKRW
+1218 VLSSMSRRDVLIKRW
-1233 PKPLQWEYYRS
+1233 PKPLRWQYYRS

-1255 SCFQMFH
+1255 SCFQMFQ

-1273 NCCPYCRRPI
+1273 NCCPYCRRPF

>member
-23 DLAFKPDGSQLIV
+23 DLAFRPDGSQLIV

-42 LVYDTSDG
+42 LVYDTADG

-106 AYNPVSH
+106 TYNPVTH

-129 QKSVSKHKVNSKITC
+129 QKSVSKHKVSSKITC

-190 WNPSKDWWKWM
+190 WNPSKD
-201 PFCEGE
+201 
-207 DDEAVDVDSS
+207 
-217 MPEPLCL
+217 
-224 LIDTAYSQSC
+224 
-234 SSRVEV
+234 
-240 LGLGRQL
+240 
-247 ERERQAGRG
+247 
-256 AETDRS
+256 
-262 GGEEGEPMLQGA
+262 
-274 FSDPDHFSQL
+274 
-284 RDEHNDILA
+284 EHNDILA

-310 IGKDRTLTYD
+310 IGKDRQLNFD
-320 PCCVSYFSKGEYI
+320 PCCVSFFSKGEYI
-333 VMGGSDKQASL
+333 VMGGSDRQASL
-344 YTKDGVRLGTIGEQS
+344 YTKDGVRLGTVGEQS

-433 IYRNRLAIQLPEK
+433 IYRSRLAIQLPEK

-451 LYSDDSSDMHYR
+451 LYSDDSNDMHYR
-463 IKEKICRKFECNLLV
+463 VKEKICKRFECNLLV

-493 CLSFTSIKEKEWLM
+493 CLSFTAVKEKEWLM

-514 KVIGGPPG
+514 KVIGGPAG

-549 KQSTS
+549 KQNTS

-640 FCLHVYSMSAVEV
+640 FCLHVYSMAAVEV

-664 RRMFKEAY
+664 RRMFQEAY

-680 DSDWRD
+680 DNDWRD

-695 DFDTA
+695 DFHTA

-715 INSIEERK
+715 ISSIEERK
-723 KRGESDTELFL
+723 RRGENDNQLFL

-750 YKRTGLESRALSM
+750 YRRSGQDSRALSM

-769 FEYAKEFVGAADP
+769 FEYAKDFLGSADP
-782 KNTRMLMSKQADWA
+782 KDTKLLMKKQADWA
-796 KNSKEPRAAAQM
+796 KNSKEPRAAADM

-814 HLKAIDII
+814 HMKAIEII
-822 GEHGWV
+822 GEHGWM
-828 DMLIDIARKLDKAE
+828 DMLIDLARKLDKAE
-842 REPLAKCAA
+842 REPLSRCAV
-851 YFQKLKHHGYASETY
+851 FFKKFNHHGYAAEIY
-866 SKMGDLQALVHL
+866 NKMGDLKALVQL
-878 HVEARH
+878 HVDTTH
-884 WDEAFSLVEKHAQ
+884 WDEAFSLVEKHSQ
-897 FKDDVYVPYAQWL
+897 FRDDVYVPYAQWL
-910 AENDRFE
+910 AEHDRFE

-926 GRQSEAVKVLEQ
+926 GRQAEAVRVLEQ

-948 FNDAAY
+948 FNDASY

-967 RENEERKEEMLKKF
+967 RDNTEKKEEMLKKF
-981 KRFQHLAE
+981 HSFQHLAE
-989 LYHVYHSIQRY
+989 LYHVYHSVHRY
-1000 TVRCS
+1000 MS
-1005 PQMKDEP
+1005 EP
-1012 FSSHMPET
+1012 FSSNMPEI

-1025 RYLLHNLTKDVPL
+1025 RFLFHNLTRDVPM

-1043 NTLYA
+1043 DTLYA

-1053 RTLGAFKLA
+1053 KVLGAYKVA
-1062 RHAYEKLQ
+1062 RHAFEKLQ
-1070 DLHVPS
+1070 GLKIPS
-1076 RFQESM
+1076 RYQESM
-1082 DLGSLT
+1082 ELSCLT
-1088 VRSKPYHDNE
+1088 VRSKPYRDSE

-1113 LNSQGSVCINC
+1113 LNNQGNSCINC
-1124 KQPFI
+1124 RQPFI
-1129 YSASSYE
+1129 FSASSYE
-1136 VLPLVQFY
+1136 VLPLVEFY
-1144 LDKGIGDEEA
+1144 LEEDISDEEA
-1154 VSLIDLEVPC
+1154 VSLIDLEVP
-1164 IDRKAARWQEMSSG
+1164 RVERSGSWQEMGGG
-1178 ESQSLKLDDG
+1178 ESQCLKLDDG
-1188 TEDIEEDPFM
+1188 TEDPEDDPFT
-1198 AKLSFEQG
+1198 AKLSFEG
-1206 GSDFVPVVVSRS
+1206 GREFVPVVVSRA

-1233 PKPLQWEYYRS
+1233 PKPLSWQYYRS

-1283 DEPN
+1283 DEPS